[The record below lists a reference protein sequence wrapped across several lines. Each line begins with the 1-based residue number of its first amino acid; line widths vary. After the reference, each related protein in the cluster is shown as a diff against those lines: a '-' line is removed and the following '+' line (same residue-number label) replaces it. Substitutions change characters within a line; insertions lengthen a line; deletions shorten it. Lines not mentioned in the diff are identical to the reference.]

1 MSKDK
6 KDLDLHQISISH
18 LINLIGTMTTDQLR
32 SILPDFHQYYQAR
45 KATWNLV
52 RQNTPPSDTTL
63 EVEAFIAIMKF
74 QSLDWSRTEIENK
87 ILDIF
92 GRIKE
97 QEEIILYEIQ
107 QEIEQFK

>member
-1 MSKDK
+1 MSNDK
-6 KDLDLHQISISH
+6 KDLHQISLSEIINIIST
-18 LINLIGTMTTDQLR
+18 LSTDELR
-32 SILPDFHQYYQAR
+32 TVLPNFHQYFQAR
-45 KATWNLV
+45 KSTWNLV

-107 QEIEQFK
+107 QEIEQFR

>member
-1 MSKDK
+1 MSNDK
-6 KDLDLHQISISH
+6 KDLHQISLSEIINIIST
-18 LINLIGTMTTDQLR
+18 LSTDELR
-32 SILPDFHQYYQAR
+32 ILLPDFHKYFQAR
-45 KATWNLV
+45 KSTWNLV

-107 QEIEQFK
+107 QEIEQFR